1 MISRGMECMDNN
13 TAITRLAVDLNRKE
27 FIEFRYTMDRF
38 AGMGRGRW
46 TRAVIMSL
54 FSLSLIVLALVELV
68 QEGIMDWLTGGLGLV
83 MLLTSL
89 LSAVLEPV
97 ILKKRAGHAY
107 DESIAAGY
115 TYYGTVQ
122 LFSDRIEKVGEELT
136 VSISINGTA
145 FFLESRDMM
154 VWGSDRTRSI
164 VLPARCLTP
173 EFAAAVRQAADR
185 IPNAHRRFF
194 GRVQPQ
200 GQPVEPTASE
210 KPAVLWE
217 QTVTYTLKE
226 LQQLLRST
234 LALNYSRR
242 LPVFGLFSVMTG
254 LALGWNGES
263 ILPCIAYFLATLFF
277 FTLLSLLM
285 PLWQLP
291 RHEEQAP
298 PATRQIHFT
307 LTDRGLKLRSER
319 QEDCVSWHAI
329 AHVMDKGEYVEF
341 QWQHKFARI
350 PKRCIPD
357 FEAFDGLIT
366 QYWKH

>member
-1 MISRGMECMDNN
+1 MDNHM
-13 TAITRLAVDLNRKE
+13 TITQLAVDLNRAE

-54 FSLSLIVLALVELV
+54 FSLSLIVLALMELV
-68 QEGIMDWLTGGLGLV
+68 QENVMDWLTGGLGLA
-83 MLLTSL
+83 MLLFSL
-89 LSAVLEPV
+89 LNAVLEPV
-97 ILKKRAGHAY
+97 VLKKRAGRAY

-122 LFSDRIEKVGEELT
+122 LYSDRLEKVGDELT
-136 VSISINGTA
+136 VSVPVNGTA
-145 FFLESRDMM
+145 FFLESRGMM
-154 VWGSDRTRSI
+154 IWGSDRTRSI

-185 IPNAHRRFF
+185 IPNTHRRFF

-200 GQPVEPTASE
+200 SQPVQPTLNE

-217 QTVTYTLKE
+217 QTVTYTLEE

-242 LPVFGLFSVMTG
+242 LPSYGLFSLLTG

-263 ILPCIAYFLATLFF
+263 ILPCVAYFLATLFF

-285 PLWQLP
+285 PLWRLP

-298 PATRQIHFT
+298 PATRQMHFI
-307 LTDRGLKLRSER
+307 LTERGLKLRSER
-319 QEDCVSWHAI
+319 QEECVSWHAI
-329 AHVMDKGEYVEF
+329 AHVIDKGEYVEF
-341 QWQHKFARI
+341 QWQHKFARL

-357 FEAFDGLIT
+357 FPTFDGLIG
-366 QYWKH
+366 QYWKRG